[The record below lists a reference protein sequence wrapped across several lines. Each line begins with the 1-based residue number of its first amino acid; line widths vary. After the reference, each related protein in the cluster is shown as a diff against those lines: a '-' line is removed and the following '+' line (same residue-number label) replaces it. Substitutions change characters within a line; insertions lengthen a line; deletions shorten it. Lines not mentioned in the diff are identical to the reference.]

1 MARPREFDENAVLQG
16 IKGVFWEYGYEATS
30 YGDLIA
36 ASGLHKGS
44 LYAAFGDKRSLYL
57 RALADYFDYE
67 VASAISLL
75 TGENGDGVTAG
86 IDRIEVLLNA
96 VIDAVEVNQDRRGC
110 LLCNAAVDQ
119 APHSDEVEEV
129 VAKGFD
135 QMQQAFE
142 VAMADKKKGVA
153 RRESA
158 SLLNAAYFGMRV
170 MAKSGA
176 PIAMMKNARNAAL
189 KAVR

>member
-1 MARPREFDENAVLQG
+1 M
-16 IKGVFWEYGYEATS
+16 
-30 YGDLIA
+30 
-36 ASGLHKGS
+36 
-44 LYAAFGDKRSLYL
+44 
-57 RALADYFDYE
+57 
-67 VASAISLL
+67 
-75 TGENGDGVTAG
+75 TAG

-170 MAKSGA
+170 MAKSGT

>member
-1 MARPREFDENAVLQG
+1 MARPREFDENAVLQN

-30 YGDLIA
+30 YGDLIE

-44 LYAAFGDKRSLYL
+44 LYAAFGDKRALYL

-67 VASAISLL
+67 VASAIALL
-75 TGENGDGVTAG
+75 TGDKGDGPTSG
-86 IDRIEVLLNA
+86 TDRVEVLLDA
-96 VIDAVEVNQDRRGC
+96 VIDAVEVKQDRRGC

-142 VAMADKKKGVA
+142 VAMAENKRGVA
-153 RRESA
+153 RREAA
-158 SLLNAAYFGMRV
+158 SLLNATYFGMRV

-176 PIAMMKNARNAAL
+176 PITMMKNARNAAL